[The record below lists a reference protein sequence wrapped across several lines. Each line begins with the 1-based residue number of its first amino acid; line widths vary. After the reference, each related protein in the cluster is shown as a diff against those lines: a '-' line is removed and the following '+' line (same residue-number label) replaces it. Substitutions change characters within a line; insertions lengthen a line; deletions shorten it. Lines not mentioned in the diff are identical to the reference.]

1 MARVKELQ
9 LRMVVSVLVTDLKL
23 HDESPDL

>member
-9 LRMVVSVLVTDLKL
+9 LRIVVSVLVTDLKL
-23 HDESPDL
+23 YDESPDL